1 MESHRPHVVILG
13 GGFAGLYAAKKLGG
27 KPVRVTLIDR
37 RNHHLF
43 QPLLYQVA
51 TAALNPADIATPI
64 RHVLRRERNV
74 TVLMGTATS
83 IDVPNRKVILADG
96 ALEYDHLVLATGA
109 THSYFGNDAWAAH
122 APGLKS
128 IEDALEIRKRVLLA
142 FEHAEREPDL
152 ATRHAWMTFVVVG
165 AGPTGVELAG
175 AFAELARRVLR
186 DDFRRIDP
194 RDARVFLVE
203 AGPRI
208 LPMLDPALSIEA
220 HAELVRMG
228 VDVVTGGRV
237 LAIDGDGVRVGER
250 RVAARNVVWA
260 AGVAASPLAKSLGVP
275 LDRSGRVKVQ
285 DDLRAPGLPEVW
297 VAGDLAAFEE
307 KGKVIA
313 GLAPIAIQEGRHVAR
328 NILRVTEGTS
338 PLPFRY
344 RDRGTMVTIGRAS
357 AVADVRGWRFSG
369 LFAWLTWLLVHVFF
383 LIGFRN
389 RVVVMSQWAYVY
401 LRNARG
407 SRLITGEVKPACK
420 LATGCPDT

>member
-1 MESHRPHVVILG
+1 MESHQPHVVILG
-13 GGFAGLYAAKKLGG
+13 GGFAGLYCAKELGG
-27 KPVRVTLIDR
+27 KHVRVTLLDR

-51 TAALNPADIATPI
+51 TAALNPADIAVPI

-74 TVLMGTATS
+74 TVLMAAATS
-83 IDVPNRKVILADG
+83 IDAANRKVILDEG
-96 ALEYDHLVLATGA
+96 EIEYDHLVLCTGA

-142 FEHAEREPDL
+142 FEAAEREADV
-152 ATRHAWMTFVVVG
+152 AKRHAWMTFVVVG

-175 AFAELARRVLR
+175 AFAEIARRVLR
-186 DDFRRIDP
+186 EDFRRIDP

-203 AGPRI
+203 AGPRV
-208 LPMLDPALSIEA
+208 LSMLAPSLSTDA
-220 HAELVRMG
+220 HAELVKMG

-237 LAIDGDGVRVGER
+237 LAIDGEGVKVGESR
-250 RVAARNVVWA
+250 IAARTVIWA
-260 AGVAASPLAKSLGVP
+260 AGVAASPLAKSLGVA
-275 LDRSGRVKVQ
+275 LDRAGRVKVQ

-307 KGKVIA
+307 NGKVIA
-313 GLAPIAIQEGRHVAR
+313 GLAPIAIQEGQHVAR
-328 NILRVTEGTS
+328 NILRVVDGMS
-338 PLPFRY
+338 PLPFHY
-344 RDRGTMVTIGRAS
+344 TDRGTMVTIGRAA
-357 AVADVRGWRFSG
+357 AVADVRGVRFG
-369 LFAWLTWLLVHVFF
+369 GFAAWITWLFVHIFF

-389 RVVVMSQWAYVY
+389 RVLVVGQWAYVY

-407 SRLITGEVKPACK
+407 SRLITG
-420 LATGCPDT
+420 DTKRL

>member
-1 MESHRPHVVILG
+1 MENHRAHVVILG
-13 GGFAGLYAAKKLGG
+13 GGFAGLYAAKELGG
-27 KPVRVTLIDR
+27 KPVRVTLLDR

-51 TAALNPADIATPI
+51 TAALNPADIAIPI

-74 TVLMGTATS
+74 TVLMATATS
-83 IDVPNRKVILADG
+83 IDVANRKVLLADG
-96 ALEYDHLVLATGA
+96 ELEYDHLVLATGA

-142 FEHAEREPDL
+142 FEAAEREPDIVK
-152 ATRHAWMTFVVVG
+152 RNAWMTFVVVG

-175 AFAELARRVLR
+175 AFAEIARRVLR

-203 AGPRI
+203 AGPRV
-208 LPMLDPALSIEA
+208 LSMLDPSLSTDA
-220 HAELVRMG
+220 QAELVRMG

-237 LAIDGDGVRVGER
+237 MAIDSEGVKVGENR
-250 RVAARNVVWA
+250 IAARTVVWA

-275 LDRSGRVKVQ
+275 LDRSGRVKVN

-307 KGKVIA
+307 NGKVIA
-313 GLAPIAIQEGRHVAR
+313 GLAPIAIQQGRHVAR
-328 NILRVTEGTS
+328 SILRVTEGTS
-338 PLPFRY
+338 PERFTY
-344 RDRGTMVTIGRAS
+344 RDRGTMVTIGRAA
-357 AVADVRGWRFSG
+357 AVADVRGVRFGG
-369 LFAWLTWLLVHVFF
+369 LAAWLAWLLIHIFF
-383 LIGFRN
+383 LVGFRN
-389 RVVVMSQWAYVY
+389 RLLVVGSWAYVY

-407 SRLITGEVKPACK
+407 SRLITGDVRSP
-420 LATGCPDT
+420 LQRP